1 MRQEVLV
8 QEIKTYRSNL
18 FRVAK
23 SILHTDADAED
34 AVGECIASAFA
45 HHVAL
50 KNEKSIRPWLMKILV
65 RESYRI
71 QSLRGRIEYREEL
84 PDIPVEDRIEANE
97 LWSLVCM
104 LPADHR
110 SAIVL
115 FYYEDMSIREI
126 ANTLSVP
133 QGTVKAR
140 LSRGRQKLRA
150 LLEEEGGVRNEPF

>member
-1 MRQEVLV
+1 MRQEVLA
-8 QEIKTYRSNL
+8 QEIRAYRINL

-23 SILHTDADAED
+23 SILHMDIDAED

-45 HHVAL
+45 HHAEIR
-50 KNEKSIRPWLMKILV
+50 NEKSIRPWLMKILV
-65 RESYRI
+65 RESYKI
-71 QSLRGRIEYREEL
+71 QKQRERVEYTSEL
-84 PDIPVEDRIEANE
+84 PDIPVEDRIEEKE
-97 LWSLVCM
+97 LWKLVCR
-104 LPADHR
+104 LSPEYR

-140 LSRGRQKLRA
+140 LSRGRQKLKS
-150 LLEEEGGVRNEPF
+150 LLEEEGGVRYEAF